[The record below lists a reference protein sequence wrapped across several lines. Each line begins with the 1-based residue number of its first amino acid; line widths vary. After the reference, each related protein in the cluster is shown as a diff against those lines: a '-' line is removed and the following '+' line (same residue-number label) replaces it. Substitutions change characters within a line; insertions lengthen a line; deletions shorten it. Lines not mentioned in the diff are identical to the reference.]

1 MSCSWSLAQSLLI
14 NKIPRYMKHLF
25 KLLTMAF
32 ICLIW
37 LSSCNSGN
45 VESKFISN
53 DSLAIYTFSEDSL
66 YIDDAR
72 SGCPLSA
79 YKLVN
84 ASDNRLNA
92 TSIMHDPCHKED
104 SVSKE
109 TISIREIQ
117 RHPIYGTAKYEVSI
131 GEEYKDTIAPLKDYV
146 HTAI

>member
-1 MSCSWSLAQSLLI
+1 
-14 NKIPRYMKHLF
+14 
-25 KLLTMAF
+25 MAF

-72 SGCPLSA
+72 SGCPLSS
-79 YKLVN
+79 YKLVK
-84 ASDNRLNA
+84 ASDNRFNA
-92 TSIMHDPCHKED
+92 TSIMHDPFHEED

-146 HTAI
+146 RAAI

>member
-1 MSCSWSLAQSLLI
+1 
-14 NKIPRYMKHLF
+14 
-25 KLLTMAF
+25 MAF

-72 SGCPLSA
+72 SGCPLSS
-79 YKLVN
+79 YKLVK
-84 ASDNRLNA
+84 ASDNRFNA
-92 TSIMHDPCHKED
+92 TSIMHDPFHEED

>member
-1 MSCSWSLAQSLLI
+1 
-14 NKIPRYMKHLF
+14 MKHLF

-72 SGCPLSA
+72 
-79 YKLVN
+79 N
-84 ASDNRLNA
+84 
-92 TSIMHDPCHKED
+92 
-104 SVSKE
+104 
-109 TISIREIQ
+109 
-117 RHPIYGTAKYEVSI
+117 GTAKYEVSI